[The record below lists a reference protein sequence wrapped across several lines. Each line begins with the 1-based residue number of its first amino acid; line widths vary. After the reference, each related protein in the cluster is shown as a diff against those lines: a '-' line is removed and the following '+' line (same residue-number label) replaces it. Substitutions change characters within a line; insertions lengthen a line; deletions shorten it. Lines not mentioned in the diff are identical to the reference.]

1 MSAAHFFISFLL
13 LLFYFLSSLLFFRGA
28 AGRRGFVARGVVL
41 GDHRLGLA
49 RDAETEPARA
59 SFLARGRQ
67 QPRLSGVEHQSG
79 EDLGDVGFFGGET
92 DNDLAE
98 DGVWEVADEVDAFF
112 LVFFLRHR
120 ALRNVPNCLLVSLP
134 TQVGTVKRAHNSSC
148 SPMEGIP
155 ILHISVVDLSA
166 LSYNKLMDDIGGRFQ
181 RRAHHNFRNVPITS
195 NEEGWHIIS
204 LDMPESPSV
213 QILIDQRNAYL
224 IAIRNGAGQWFNFS
238 DTPAPDIF
246 NAQPILYL
254 KADYGHLLQDWD
266 EVTVGPPSVLDSYYR
281 LLNFNNGLPRDHPL
295 LHVQRR
301 AIARLAVM
309 FCEAARL
316 RSVRA
321 LVSHQM
327 DLYMNGTITSLIT
340 RKRITSWD
348 LISGFA
354 LHCWSREQD
363 GIGGYLQ
370 TELDKLRRIG
380 IYAANHVAGEPDG
393 ELLLIL
399 YRQDVFANLQQP
411 AQQQQ

>member
-1 MSAAHFFISFLL
+1 
-13 LLFYFLSSLLFFRGA
+13 
-28 AGRRGFVARGVVL
+28 
-41 GDHRLGLA
+41 
-49 RDAETEPARA
+49 
-59 SFLARGRQ
+59 
-67 QPRLSGVEHQSG
+67 
-79 EDLGDVGFFGGET
+79 
-92 DNDLAE
+92 
-98 DGVWEVADEVDAFF
+98 
-112 LVFFLRHR
+112 
-120 ALRNVPNCLLVSLP
+120 
-134 TQVGTVKRAHNSSC
+134 
-148 SPMEGIP
+148 MEGIP